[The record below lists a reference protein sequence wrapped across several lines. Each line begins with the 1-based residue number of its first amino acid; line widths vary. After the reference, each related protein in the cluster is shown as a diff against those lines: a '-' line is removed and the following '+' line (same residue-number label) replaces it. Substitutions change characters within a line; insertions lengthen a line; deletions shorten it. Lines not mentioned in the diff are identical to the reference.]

1 MTNQITYEIISLST
15 LAASSKF
22 ESAQDNLK
30 NSKPWV
36 FPHIQSKSPTK

>member
-30 NSKPWV
+30 NSKP
-36 FPHIQSKSPTK
+36 FILIRKEGDTES